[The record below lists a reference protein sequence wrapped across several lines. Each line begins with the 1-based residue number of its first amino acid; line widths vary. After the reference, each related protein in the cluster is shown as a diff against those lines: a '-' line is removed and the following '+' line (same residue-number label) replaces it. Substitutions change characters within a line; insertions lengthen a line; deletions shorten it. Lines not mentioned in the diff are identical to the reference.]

1 MKFACLAAA
10 AAAALIAG
18 PAAAADL
25 LVSREPTPTV
35 RISVVGK
42 SDAVVASEIQAAA
55 AEVCGAEAGACVQA
69 SVRKAN
75 RQYEAIKRNREVAM
89 TRVEVIRDDHVS
101 VRVAVAGRT
110 LEQIHSDID
119 VAAKAVCKAVGGAD
133 YRGCVEQAARSA
145 KAQLREMT
153 VAQGPGRLAAR

>member
-10 AAAALIAG
+10 AAAALVAA

-25 LVSREPTPTV
+25 LVSREPTPVV

-42 SDAVVASEIQAAA
+42 SDAQVTSEIQAAA
-55 AEVCGAEAGACVQA
+55 AEVCRAETGACVQSA
-69 SVRKAN
+69 IRKAN
-75 RQYEAIKRNREVAM
+75 RQYSAIKRNREVAM
-89 TRVEVIRDDHVS
+89 TRVEVLPGDSAS

-110 LEQIHSDID
+110 LEQIHGDIEL
-119 VAAKAVCKAVGGAD
+119 AAKSVCKAVGGAD
-133 YRGCVEQAARSA
+133 YRGCVEKAARSA
-145 KAQLREMT
+145 KSQLREMT